1 MACVQRGGRGRYGLR
16 TGMWLAPGDA
26 RRTVS
31 RMTTAAKLVWI
42 LIAVM
47 LVFALLGALSL
58 VLIRPA

>member
-1 MACVQRGGRGRYGLR
+1 MACVQRGGRGCYGLR
-16 TGMWLAPGDA
+16 TGMWLASGDGQL
-26 RRTVS
+26 TVS
-31 RMTTAAKLVWI
+31 LMTTAAKLVWI

>member
-1 MACVQRGGRGRYGLR
+1 
-16 TGMWLAPGDA
+16 
-26 RRTVS
+26 
-31 RMTTAAKLVWI
+31 MTTAAKLVWI

>member
-1 MACVQRGGRGRYGLR
+1 MARL
-16 TGMWLAPGDA
+16 
-26 RRTVS
+26 TVS
-31 RMTTAAKLVWI
+31 LMTTAAKLVWI